1 MSLKNNQTDIPES
14 QSWGKWWWIT
24 WVGRK
29 KVLFSM
35 DGKVFHLYYAGEY
48 NYVFAQLQKY
58 KLHRDHMGNYSRE
71 KVVDDTSE
79 RKQLH
84 FLQTHQYD
92 LKWIIFWNTKNTN
105 QKSWTELQEVPGPFP
120 FLTTGPD
127 ILVSLLTWR
136 FENYYTAAD
145 AQVPQAVGQCYL
157 RPMWGEAK
165 EEEED
170 VCNPFTWWV

>member
-1 MSLKNNQTDIPES
+1 
-14 QSWGKWWWIT
+14 
-24 WVGRK
+24 
-29 KVLFSM
+29 M

-92 LKWIIFWNTKNTN
+92 LKWIIF
-105 QKSWTELQEVPGPFP
+105 
-120 FLTTGPD
+120 
-127 ILVSLLTWR
+127 
-136 FENYYTAAD
+136 
-145 AQVPQAVGQCYL
+145 
-157 RPMWGEAK
+157 
-165 EEEED
+165 
-170 VCNPFTWWV
+170 